1 MFKSKW
7 TIIVILAA
15 MLSLGLY
22 FVMQGGKP
30 KTNTFVKYYDS
41 LEDAEKTLSF
51 EPDIPEY
58 VRNHDELQIRVN
70 MGQILELGGSTFVFK
85 AASYVDVNADPLG
98 LYEKADTDN
107 KYTVENSNTNIDYFR
122 YRQGYSGYE
131 TCTIINWCTDEVAY
145 GMLINGNKSVDETLE
160 IIGLTKDELR
170 DIEEEIS
177 DNTKSITNTNEYNLD
192 NKYIINLPEF
202 KSDVT
207 QIDNNGYTAFYFN
220 KKLVF
225 VVLYN
230 DLDIDTKAFDGQ
242 SEAIIGNGIVIKYL
256 TENPFETSDDAYY
269 DYNNFI
275 NTIDNIL
282 VTEINP

>member
-7 TIIVILAA
+7 TIIVILAV

-22 FVMQGGKP
+22 FVTQGGKP
-30 KTNTFVKYYDS
+30 KTNTSIKYYDS

-58 VRNHDELQIRVN
+58 VKNHDELQIRVN
-70 MGQILELGGSTFVFK
+70 MGQILELGESTFVFK

-107 KYTVENSNTNIDYFR
+107 KYIVENSNTNISYFR

-131 TCTIINWCTDEVAY
+131 TCTIINWCTADVAY
-145 GMLINGNKSVDETLE
+145 GMLINGNKSIDETLE
-160 IIGLTKDELR
+160 IIGLTKDKLR
-170 DIEEEIS
+170 DIDEIS
-177 DNTKSITNTNEYNLD
+177 DNTKSITNTNEYSLD
-192 NKYIINLPEF
+192 NKYIIKLPEF

-256 TENPFETSDDAYY
+256 TENPFKTSDDAYY